1 MKKIYC
7 FLTMIL
13 IVLTISGCAAEP
25 GNNSEQ
31 NSSAE
36 STLSVDESKAEIIE
50 SKTSQAEK
58 TSSDQ
63 NVSSST
69 KEESNTSSGYININ
83 GGWFPDLSHIEPVP
97 AEDMT
102 NAQIIEF
109 LEESLSIDL
118 PDSIVLKPGCQIK
131 FTFEQK
137 EDLTQQSIWIQ
148 DVSASFYN
156 DDLEALKKSLSNNSW
171 KIIDEKQ
178 KMHNENFR
186 NIISDKDV
194 YLYYEKEFRRFYN
207 IISYVSIVMFPSLD
221 SDKYDLIINGVIDN
235 DTNQNG
241 IIYTK

>member
-13 IVLTISGCAAEP
+13 TVLIISGCAAKP
-25 GNNSEQ
+25 GNSEQ

-50 SKTSQAEK
+50 STSQVEK
-58 TSSDQ
+58 TSSEQ
-63 NVSSST
+63 NSVSPSQADSNSSA
-69 KEESNTSSGYININ
+69 KPNFGDY
-83 GGWFPDLSHIEPVP
+83 PDLSHIEPVP
-97 AEDMT
+97 VKDMT